1 MGAFEAVGNLRRRW
15 TRRAGRMAAS
25 GLCLAGAVVAISP
38 AAGASGPPKYSVA
51 YYDLHP
57 CSLITSGQ
65 VKSVFGMAVGPGRT
79 ILPHVDGGPGGGK
92 CEYGTL
98 NEDHTLTYSF
108 ETGTAASEKAVLPG
122 PFVNEPAVGHGAF
135 CVARGFSVG
144 WLYANVGTYNG
155 SAENLSIVDNSCA
168 YSVKFARDAFARLS

>member
-1 MGAFEAVGNLRRRW
+1 MGAFEAVGNPPRHGA
-15 TRRAGRMAAS
+15 RRAARMAAG
-25 GLCLAGAVVAISP
+25 GLCLVGAVASMGN
-38 AAGASGPPKYSVA
+38 AASASGPPKYSVD

-79 ILPHVDGGPGGGK
+79 ILPHADGGPGGGK
-92 CEYGTL
+92 CEYSTA
-98 NEDHTLTYSF
+98 NEDQTLTYSF

-122 PFVNEPAVGHGAF
+122 PFVNEPTVGHGAF
-135 CVARGFSVG
+135 CVAKGFSVG

-155 SAENLSIVDNSCA
+155 SAENLDIIDDSCA
-168 YSVKFARDAFARLS
+168 YSVKFARYAFARLS

>member
-1 MGAFEAVGNLRRRW
+1 
-15 TRRAGRMAAS
+15 MAAG
-25 GLCLAGAVVAISP
+25 GLCLAGAAIPVST
-38 AAGASGPPKYSVA
+38 AGASGPPKYSFA

-65 VKSVFGMAVGPGRT
+65 VKSVFGTAVGPGRT

-92 CEYGTL
+92 CEYSTA
-98 NEDHTLTYSF
+98 NEEYTLTYSF

-122 PFVNEPAVGHGAF
+122 PFVNEPTVSHGAF
-135 CVARGFSVG
+135 CVAKGLSVG
-144 WLYANVGTYNG
+144 WLYANVGTYHG
-155 SAENLSIVDNSCA
+155 KAENLSIVDTSCT

>member
-1 MGAFEAVGNLRRRW
+1 
-15 TRRAGRMAAS
+15 MAAV
-25 GLCLAGAVVAISP
+25 GLCLAAAAVPITT
-38 AAGASGPPKYSVA
+38 AAAASGPPKYSFA
-51 YYDLHP
+51 YYNLHP

-65 VKSVFGMAVGPGRT
+65 VKGVFGMPVGPGRT
-79 ILPHVDGGPGGGK
+79 IPPHVDGGPGGGK
-92 CEYGTL
+92 CEYSTA

-108 ETGTAASEKAVLPG
+108 ETGTAASEKAFLPG

-135 CVARGFSVG
+135 CVAKGFSVG

-155 SAENLSIVDNSCA
+155 SAENLSIVDTSCA

>member
-108 ETGTAASEKAVLPG
+108 ELVRQRPRR
-122 PFVNEPAVGHGAF
+122 PFFLGLLRTN
-135 CVARGFSVG
+135 RGWS
-144 WLYANVGTYNG
+144 W
-155 SAENLSIVDNSCA
+155 
-168 YSVKFARDAFARLS
+168 RLLRGQRF

>member
-1 MGAFEAVGNLRRRW
+1 MGAFEAAGNVRRRW
-15 TRRAGRMAAS
+15 TRRAARMAAG
-25 GLCLAGAVVAISP
+25 GLCLAGAAVPIST
-38 AAGASGPPKYSVA
+38 AAAASGLPKYSVA

-92 CEYGTL
+92 CEYSTT
-98 NEDHTLTYSF
+98 NEDRTLTYSF
-108 ETGTAASEKAVLPG
+108 ETGTAASEKAFLPG
-122 PFVNEPAVGHGAF
+122 PFVNEPAVGHGGF
-135 CVARGFSVG
+135 CVAKGFSVG

-155 SAENLSIVDNSCA
+155 CAENQSNVDNTCA
-168 YSVKFARDAFARLS
+168 N